1 MKNSRRRCS
10 RSLIIIL
17 FAVLWTHCAA
27 PDAVVTQS
35 DFPEQRPVAESQPA
49 RRHPST
55 PSVSSDRAEAAVRD
69 EAGKP
74 AREELGEPTYTIEYR
89 FRPGAV
95 TYYIIENEFRD
106 DRAIPGWLSSTTTVT
121 DRRFIIRRVE
131 PMEPGGVGGAKDEG
145 AGTISWEC
153 DRYEVREVGMALNQ
167 RNETTFD
174 SLRDSHPPPSLRELG
189 KIPGSRS
196 TFSLEPSTGQ
206 ASQIKIVPGPVGG
219 PVGRKKQSG
228 TAKKCLLSQKTLGD
242 LLFDI
247 GPFYLPG
254 EPKRVGEQWQKTHQR
269 NRETF
274 GMVTTELTCTLN
286 AVREVEG
293 RKIADISFEGQVTLP
308 PKRASASQPA
318 GAGTRRHRPPRA
330 KHQDFKVQRALCT
343 GSVEF
348 DLTRGELISMTLRRE
363 LECTTDLRKDK
374 NKEPDPMVPT
384 EIRAGN
390 VHVLRVEV
398 RQTPPPKPVIVGGPK
413 PPAGTPDHAKSLK
426 PTARRPHST
435 TQPLASRRAR
445 TQPARP
451 GKPRVVG
458 ETNPSLARPNAAQRR
473 QPTGRRRAVKPTTR
487 QTRRGKPNAAA
498 DRQQRK
504 RARGRRATTRPAV
517 KKLSPPADP
526 DSNRPIPNHGSSAH
540 PGTSHGD

>member
-1 MKNSRRRCS
+1 MKNSCRRCS
-10 RSLIIIL
+10 RSLIIIG
-17 FAVLWTHCAA
+17 FVVLWTHCTA

-35 DFPEQRPVAESQPA
+35 DVPEQGPAAEPQPA
-49 RRHPST
+49 RRDPST
-55 PSVSSDRAEAAVRD
+55 PPVSSDRAAAVMQD
-69 EAGKP
+69 EADKP
-74 AREELGEPTYTIEYR
+74 AREELGEPTYTIECR
-89 FRPGAV
+89 LRPGAV

-131 PMEPGGVGGAKDEG
+131 RIEPGGVGRAKEEG
-145 AGTISWEC
+145 AGTLSWEC

-167 RNETTFD
+167 RSETTFD

-189 KIPGSRS
+189 KIPGSRC

-206 ASQIKIVPGPVGG
+206 ASQIKIVPGPVSG

-228 TAKKCLLSQKTLGD
+228 TAKKCNLSQKTLGD
-242 LLFDI
+242 LLFDL

-293 RKIADISFEGQVTLP
+293 REIADISFEGRVTLP

-330 KHQDFKVQRALCT
+330 KQQDFKVQRALCT

-348 DLTRGELISMTLRRE
+348 DLTRGELVTMTLRRE

-374 NKEPDPMVPT
+374 NKEPDPRVPT

-390 VHVLRVEV
+390 VHILRVEV

-413 PPAGTPDHAKSLK
+413 PPAGTPDDAKGLK

-435 TQPLASRRAR
+435 TQPLANRRAR
-445 TQPARP
+445 TQSARTRQ
-451 GKPRVVG
+451 PRVVG
-458 ETNPSLARPNAAQRR
+458 ETNPSLTRSRAAQKR
-473 QPTGRRRAVKPTTR
+473 QPTGRRRAIKPTTR
-487 QTRRGKPNAAA
+487 PTRRDRRQASPAAT
-498 DRQQRK
+498 DRQHKTRT
-504 RARGRRATTRPAV
+504 RGRRATTRPAV
-517 KKLSPPADP
+517 KKPSPQADS
-526 DSNRPIPNHGSSAH
+526 D
-540 PGTSHGD
+540 